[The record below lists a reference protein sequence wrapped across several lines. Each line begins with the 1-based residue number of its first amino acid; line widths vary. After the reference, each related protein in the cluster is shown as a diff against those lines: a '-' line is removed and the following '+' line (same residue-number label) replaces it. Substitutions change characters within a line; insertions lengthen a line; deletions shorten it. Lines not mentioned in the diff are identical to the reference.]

1 MTVLLAVMLSGL
13 ARAEDELLLLGGR
26 AVAEVW
32 QDASLATVYKTTGF
46 GVSGTFSI
54 RPHAWLSIDGE
65 LGLIRLSGKEEQ
77 AIQMVPLA
85 LDLSARVDR
94 DDMELFFGVGP
105 ALVPFADS
113 GLTVIT
119 GTKLGLDV
127 QAGARF
133 ATDLVNPSM
142 SSTSPVQ
149 RVDAEFFV
157 GRRQHFSQGVTD
169 RLDLSAWRVGAGLGV
184 RL

>member
-1 MTVLLAVMLSGL
+1 MTVLLAIMWAGL
-13 ARAEDELLLLGGR
+13 ARADDELLLLGGR

-32 QDASLATVYKTTGF
+32 QDGSLATVYKPTGF

-54 RPHAWLSIDGE
+54 RPHPWLSLDGE
-65 LGLIRLSGKEEQ
+65 LGLIRLSGEEAQ
-77 AIQMVPLA
+77 EIQFVPMA
-85 LDLSARVDR
+85 LDACARVNR
-94 DDMELFFGVGP
+94 DDLELFLGVGP
-105 ALVPFADS
+105 ALVPFTDS

-127 QAGARF
+127 QAGARL
-133 ATDLVNPSM
+133 ATDLVTPSM

-157 GRRQHFSQGVTD
+157 GRRQHFSGGETE